1 MARMKLNPNAE
12 TLSEML
18 RVDHAGEYG
27 ANRIYEGQLLVLGK
41 KKSPKV
47 GMIRHML
54 EQEQEHLK
62 KFDELLVQTKTRPS
76 VLLPLWHIAG
86 VALGVGSA
94 LLGEKAAMAATV
106 AVEETIDEHYQEQID
121 QLEEGELKETIKKFR
136 AEEIEHRDIGLAH
149 NAEQMVGY
157 GAFTTAIKCGAKL
170 SIWLAKRF

>member
-1 MARMKLNPNAE
+1 MKPNPNAE

-62 KFDELLVQTKTRPS
+62 KFDELLVETKTRPS
-76 VLLPLWHIAG
+76 VLLPIWHIAG

-121 QLEEGELKETIKKFR
+121 QLEDGELKETIKKFR

-157 GAFTTAIKCGAKL
+157 EAFTTAIKCGAKL